1 MDMAGSDNVNWT
13 LIREGAR
20 RYHTQA
26 FLFVQ
31 DGLSHTSAQLH
42 RVGSEHHNEPGLSSD
57 TPVVPAKP
65 ADNLSA
71 SFGSGPGMGPD
82 LPPAARG
89 EELHVSGRD
98 LCLGL
103 RSLAIERYGSLAPVV
118 LGKWGIRK
126 TDDFGIIVF
135 ALIEK
140 GILSAS
146 PTDRLSDFA
155 SVYDFEEAFEGAAF
169 A

>member
-1 MDMAGSDNVNWT
+1 MDMAGSENVNWT

-31 DGLSHTSAQLH
+31 DGLAHTSAQLH
-42 RVGSEHHNEPGLSSD
+42 RVGGGEPHTSAGH
-57 TPVVPAKP
+57 A
-65 ADNLSA
+65 ADPGA
-71 SFGSGPGMGPD
+71 SGMPD
-82 LPPAARG
+82 APQQPPMPEALQPMSPMSR

-118 LGKWGIRK
+118 LSKWGIRK
-126 TDDFGIIVF
+126 TDDFGVIVF
-135 ALIEK
+135 SLIEK

-146 PTDRLSDFA
+146 PTDRLSDF
-155 SVYDFEEAFEGAAF
+155 SGVYDFEEAFEGSAF
-169 A
+169 V